1 MPVFPIPQITR
12 ILYNK
17 NNYRALLKL
26 LLYENFNLSYQALN
40 LFTNHIIDLL
50 NDNLGC
56 EFCLVDILFILMIK
70 YKSSKLLKNLD
81 KISYY
86 YMKKSK
92 KTVYEDLKLSE
103 EEIEFFEY
111 NSSPDRVRNSQI
123 KRKPIILLIRYLP
136 LQIVNYLYTHKFE
149 EFINLIYTKEDI
161 NTYEIKW
168 NRKMLD
174 DLLKSVRNLIF
185 KNIDKLTLDKNYRY
199 DYSEMNKK
207 EKSLYLLYQRQYR

>member
-149 EFINLIYTKEDI
+149 EFINLIYKKEDI